1 MAIAT
6 LRHIDEKRLETDLD
20 YRVDYLSEFAGFTK
34 EDVATIH
41 GAAGLLAPI
50 VPGLVDAVYVKL
62 FQQDATLRHF
72 LLRNEGFSGPVPHN
86 LEELDLNHP
95 KIIHRKQHLANY
107 LVRLVTGEYGTKMN
121 GYLDMVGKIH
131 TAGAGNQEIV
141 VPLVQMN
148 ALMVFVSDAVIAKVM
163 AADAPPEARVK
174 LCRALNKLLWIQND
188 LISRHYVSHQEESCQ
203 GSCGSGG
210 SCRGN

>member
-1 MAIAT
+1 MAIAH
-6 LRHIDEKRLETDLD
+6 LRHIDEKSLETNLD
-20 YRVDYLSEFAGFTK
+20 YRVAYLSEFSGFTE

-41 GAAGLLAPI
+41 GAAGLLAPA

-72 LLRNEGFSGPVPHN
+72 LPRNEGFSGAVPQA
-86 LEELDLNHP
+86 LQELDLNHP
-95 KIIHRKQHLANY
+95 QIHHRKQHLANY
-107 LVRLVTGEYGTKMN
+107 LVRLVTGEYGAKMN
-121 GYLDMVGKIH
+121 AYLDMVGKIH

-148 ALMVFVSDAVIAKVM
+148 ALMGFVSDALIATVM
-163 AADAPPEARVK
+163 AAEAPLETRLK

-188 LISRHYVSHQEESCQ
+188 LISRHYVSPGEETRQ
-203 GSCGSGG
+203 GGG
-210 SCRGN
+210 APEGFCRAS